1 MSHRKSR
8 ARSKP
13 SLQVRIW
20 GDWDLCWR
28 RLLDRSRVQNSSRG
42 KCWTNLRKQLN
53 QSVPFPRSA
62 TLSGLDASYYQ
73 YYCYVPELKSLSNEF
88 NLTMRRSVMSFLGTT
103 RENIDILSL
112 DISRLTAVEK
122 KQPWIGILK
131 SSSETGVTEERATS
145 AVKLVVAFYMQ
156 HTACKP
162 SIYLINSFET
172 QSSTPGVIQVVL
184 W

>member
-112 DISRLTAVEK
+112 DISRLTAVKKEATMNRHSEK
-122 KQPWIGILK
+122 LFWNWGYQRTCNFCCEACCSFLY
-131 SSSETGVTEERATS
+131 ATYS
-145 AVKLVVAFYMQ
+145 L
-156 HTACKP
+156 
-162 SIYLINSFET
+162 
-172 QSSTPGVIQVVL
+172 
-184 W
+184 